1 MNLLQL
7 KNSIDSS
14 HADCFVSFRILIAT
28 ELVSTSVSITVR
40 VCGLLALILHCSPLV
55 WVQFLVKETYIIVN
69 TVVYWCDFNS
79 WSKKRIYT
87 HTHTNTRFFDQIC

>member
-14 HADCFVSFRILIAT
+14 LADCFASFRILIAT
-28 ELVSTSVSITVR
+28 ELVSTSVSVTVW

-55 WVQFLVKETYIIVN
+55 WVQFLVKETYII
-69 TVVYWCDFNS
+69 
-79 WSKKRIYT
+79 
-87 HTHTNTRFFDQIC
+87 